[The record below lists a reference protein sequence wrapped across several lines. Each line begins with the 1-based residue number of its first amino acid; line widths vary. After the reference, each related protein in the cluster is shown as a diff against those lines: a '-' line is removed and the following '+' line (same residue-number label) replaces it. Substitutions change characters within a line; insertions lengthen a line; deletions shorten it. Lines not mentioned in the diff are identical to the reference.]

1 MYVFLTE
8 PEAESRGELWTPFY
22 IPRDE
27 RLTMARTEDIQ
38 ECAIQ
43 AASRKLMPA
52 LQNLY
57 STQLEF
63 ESMNDIADLFK
74 KGVVVSASESDDSES
89 DSEHPALETES
100 VLTYPM
106 PKVIAGKSLLY
117 LFSEE
122 IK

>member
-1 MYVFLTE
+1 
-8 PEAESRGELWTPFY
+8 
-22 IPRDE
+22 
-27 RLTMARTEDIQ
+27 
-38 ECAIQ
+38 
-43 AASRKLMPA
+43 MPA

-74 KGVVVSASESDDSES
+74 KGVVVSAVSESDDSGS
-89 DSEHPALETES
+89 DSEHPAPDTES

-117 LFSEE
+117 LFSRRN
-122 IK
+122 

>member
-1 MYVFLTE
+1 MLLIE
-8 PEAESRGELWTPFY
+8 PEAESRGDLWTPFY

-27 RLTMARTEDIQ
+27 RLTIVRTEGIQ

-74 KGVVVSASESDDSES
+74 KGVVVSAVSESDDSGS
-89 DSEHPALETES
+89 DSEHPAPDTES

-117 LFSEE
+117 LFSRRN
-122 IK
+122 